1 MSLTYFGA
9 TVASTDQN
17 PPIVIAQSMTGSIP
31 NSVALT
37 GGKVWFYS
45 STNTVA
51 ELNGTDAFDD
61 GYELGMRSGDLC
73 LGIFSTAASLL
84 PIAFMAAVIGTTLG
98 ASLSTSPEA

>member
-1 MSLTYFGA
+1 MALTYFGA

-17 PPIVIAQSMTGSIP
+17 PPMVIAQTMVGSVP

-51 ELNGTDAFDD
+51 ELNAANAFDD
-61 GYELGMRSGDLC
+61 GYELGMRSGDL
-73 LGIFSTAASLL
+73 LFGVFSTAASLL
-84 PIAFMAAVIGTTLG
+84 PLPYMAAVIGTTAG